1 MEWLNSA
8 WAATAKGL
16 QTCLGVRKKLACV
29 ANAMARCFE
38 AAREYL
44 PNGDCV
50 ARCLDA
56 ALCIVHYREPDRMRA
71 PLQLIAY
78 ALATAAATTTTAS
91 AQRPLKIYIS
101 VDMEGIAGVV
111 SGEQLGPTGFE
122 YGRAR
127 QWMTDETLAAI
138 QGARDAG
145 ATEFVISD
153 SHGNGQNLLI
163 DQLPNDVTI
172 IRSWP
177 RPLMMMEGIDST
189 FAAAVF
195 IGYHSSTSNMRGVR
209 AHTMSSATLTGVALN
224 GTQMPEGGV
233 NAAIAGHFGV
243 PVVAISGD
251 DAAVAEVSGI
261 VGGGPMEGAVVKRAI
276 SFHSAATM
284 TPKAAQELI
293 RVKVKTGVEKRA
305 AIKPF
310 TLRGS
315 VTLDLSFKNYRTAE
329 MLAYLSIVTRTDAHS
344 IRFVGRNV
352 LEVSKFLE
360 FVETYQPDLIP

>member
-1 MEWLNSA
+1 
-8 WAATAKGL
+8 
-16 QTCLGVRKKLACV
+16 
-29 ANAMARCFE
+29 
-38 AAREYL
+38 
-44 PNGDCV
+44 
-50 ARCLDA
+50 
-56 ALCIVHYREPDRMRA
+56 MRA

-153 SHGNGQNLLI
+153 AHGNGQNLLI

-243 PVVAISGD
+243 PVVAVSGD

-261 VGGGPMEGAVVKRAI
+261 VGGAPMEGAVVKRAI
-276 SFHSAATM
+276 SFHAAATM

-315 VTLDLSFKNYRTAE
+315 VTLDLSFKHYRTAE
-329 MLAYLSIVTRTDAHS
+329 ILAYLSIVTRTDAHS